1 MIRMSVAE
9 KAMLRKD
16 IVKRI
21 PILTTGVVTPKEQP
35 WDDWKIAAVTHRC
48 RELFAS
54 FDKESENQV
63 MTSKQEQESFE
74 LLVNL
79 KAKLLGLVVMGKD
92 PRAVTSVV
100 TDDIADVAVDLFE
113 IRSSLIAINT
123 PLIFS
128 VTNKWREKYIGDHD
142 MEDRCSLCNQI
153 LIKCVD
159 LFNPYYAIKFSTFAV
174 NSLKREVFR
183 DQERCNNRKTRFRLK
198 DDVEPSIRYKP
209 TLIGADAGKI
219 SEVYKLLDKF
229 DSGISV
235 MKDEKDEQIFRMLVS
250 HLRAGGSVKTFE
262 KEPGV
267 PQGRVKEVLIRVR
280 NQYK

>member
-48 RELFAS
+48 RELFVS

-63 MTSKQEQESFE
+63 MTSRQEQESFE

-79 KAKLLGLVVMGKD
+79 KAKLIGLVVMGEE
-92 PRAVTSVV
+92 PRVVTSSV

-183 DQERCNNRKTRFRLK
+183 DQERCNNRKTRFRLR

-209 TLIGADAGKI
+209 SLISADAGKI
-219 SEVYKLLDKF
+219 SEVHKLLDKF
-229 DSGISV
+229 DSGIPV

>member
-1 MIRMSVAE
+1 MSVAE

-21 PILTTGVVTPKEQP
+21 PILTTGVVVPKDQP

-48 RELFAS
+48 RELFLS

-79 KAKLLGLVVMGKD
+79 KAKLLSLVVMEKD
-92 PRAVTSVV
+92 PRVVTSAVS
-100 TDDIADVAVDLFE
+100 DDIADVAVDLFE

-209 TLIGADAGKI
+209 ALISADAGKI
-219 SEVYKLLDKF
+219 SEVHKLLDKF
-229 DSGISV
+229 DSGVPV

>member
-9 KAMLRKD
+9 KAMFRKD

-21 PILTTGVVTPKEQP
+21 PILTTGVVDTKGND

-48 RELFAS
+48 RELFLS
-54 FDKESENQV
+54 FEKESGNQV

-79 KAKLLGLVVMGKD
+79 KRKLLSMVAMGNN
-92 PRAVTSVV
+92 PRIVTSSIS
-100 TDDIADVAVDLFE
+100 DDIADIAVDLFE
-113 IRSSLIAINT
+113 IRSALIAINT
-123 PLIFS
+123 PLIFT

-198 DDVEPSIRYKP
+198 DDVEPSIKYKP
-209 TLIGADAGKI
+209 ALAHSSSGNM
-219 SEVYKLLDKF
+219 SEIYKLIDKF
-229 DSGISV
+229 DSGTPI
-235 MKDEKDEQIFRMLVS
+235 MKDERDEEIFKMLVS

>member
-21 PILTTGVVTPKEQP
+21 PVLTTGVVTPKDAP

-48 RELFAS
+48 RELFVS
-54 FDKESENQV
+54 FDKEDESQV

-79 KAKLLGLVVMGKD
+79 KAKLLRLVVMEEN
-92 PRAVTSVV
+92 PRIVTSAIN
-100 TDDIADVAVDLFE
+100 DDIADVAVDLFE

-198 DDVEPSIRYKP
+198 DDVEPSIKYKP
-209 TLIGADAGKI
+209 ALASADAGKI
-219 SEVYKLLDKF
+219 SEVHKLLDKF
-229 DSGISV
+229 DTGIPV
-235 MKDEKDEQIFRMLVS
+235 MKDEKDEHIFRMLVS
-250 HLRAGGSVKTFE
+250 HIRAGGSVKTFE

-267 PQGRVKEVLIRVR
+267 PQGKVKEVLIRVR